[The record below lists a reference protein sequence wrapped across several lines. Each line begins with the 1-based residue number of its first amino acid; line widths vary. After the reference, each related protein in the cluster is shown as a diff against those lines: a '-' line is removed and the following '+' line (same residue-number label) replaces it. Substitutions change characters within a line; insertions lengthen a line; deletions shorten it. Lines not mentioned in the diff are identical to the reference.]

1 MSEEMDAIM
10 QTIPP
15 DRIAGTF
22 LAGVKTLTV
31 NDDGLA
37 PGHSVEQIDTLA
49 ALAALII
56 YVMSGEHTV
65 FQMQLL
71 RLARATLDLL
81 GTGFSTT
88 GEDAAIVAT
97 WRQALAEATACNS

>member
-1 MSEEMDAIM
+1 M

-15 DRIAGTF
+15 ERIPGTF
-22 LAGVKTLTV
+22 VAGVKTLTV
-31 NDDGLA
+31 NYDGLA

-56 YVMSGEHTV
+56 YAMRDERTV
-65 FQMQLL
+65 LQMQLR
-71 RLARATLDLL
+71 RLAMATLDLL
-81 GTGFSTT
+81 GTAFTTT